1 MSTKTIQ
8 MLDHELNE
16 IICAVEQA
24 ANYGMAHRQEPQTVE
39 RTLADCEDLLHHV
52 MDASVLED

>member
-8 MLDHELNE
+8 TLDHELNE

-24 ANYGMAHRQEPQTVE
+24 ANYGMAHRQEPQAVE
-39 RTLADCEDLLHHV
+39 RTLADCDELLHHV

>member
-8 MLDHELNE
+8 ALDHELNE

-24 ANYGMAHRQEPQTVE
+24 ANYGMAHRQEPQAVE
-39 RTLADCEDLLHHV
+39 RTLADC
-52 MDASVLED
+52 